1 MTIDPE
7 QLDPEQLDERTLVG
21 LVDDVLE
28 ANEPKQTS
36 PAAFLG
42 ARFDA
47 GLAWLDFPPGHG
59 GLGASRRWQ
68 PLVER
73 RFREAGA
80 PSPLRNFIGVG
91 MAGPTIAAEGTED
104 QRRRYLRACFSG
116 EELWCQLFSEPGAG
130 SDLAALATRAE
141 RDGDEWVI
149 TGQKVWSSFAHIA
162 RRGMLLV
169 RTDVHVP
176 KHRGLTYFLLD
187 MRSPGVRVEPL
198 RQMTG
203 DAEFNEVWLDE
214 VRVNDVDRVGEVGA
228 GWSVALTT
236 LMNERS
242 TLGGGSGA
250 TRRRPIDDVLDAG
263 RADPISAGP
272 ISAGPLRDRTAGAW
286 IGSEVLR
293 MTNARAAAMR
303 RSGTPG
309 PEGSIGKLATAQHEQ
324 LLRNLHVD
332 MLGASGTGYTS
343 YEMTRP
349 ERFASDSPQRSF
361 LRSRATTIE
370 GGTSEI
376 MRNILAER
384 VLGLPAE
391 PRTDRDLPWT
401 DVPRS

>member
-1 MTIDPE
+1 MTVEPEQIDESALAGMVDEVLAAHDPE
-7 QLDPEQLDERTLVG
+7 QTPPEV
-21 LVDDVLE
+21 
-28 ANEPKQTS
+28 
-36 PAAFLG
+36 FLG

-59 GLGASRRWQ
+59 GLGASRRGQ
-68 PLVER
+68 TFVER
-73 RFREAGA
+73 RFRDAGA
-80 PSPLRNFIGVG
+80 PSPMRNFIGVG
-91 MAGPTIAAEGTED
+91 MAGPTIAADGTDD
-104 QRRRYLRACFSG
+104 QRRRYLRACFTG

-162 RRGMLLV
+162 RRGMLLA

-187 MRSPGVRVEPL
+187 LRAPGVRVEPL

-214 VRVNDVDRVGEVGA
+214 VRVSDADRVGDVGR

-236 LMNERS
+236 LMNERT
-242 TLGGGSGA
+242 TLGGGAGEA
-250 TRRRPIDDVLDAG
+250 RRRPIDAVLDAYRAVPG
-263 RADPISAGP
+263 RDGAV
-272 ISAGPLRDRTAGAW
+272 RDRMMRAW

-293 MTNARAAAMR
+293 MTNARAAATR
-303 RSGTPG
+303 RRGTPG
-309 PEGSIGKLATAQHEQ
+309 PEGSIGKLATAEQ
-324 LLRNLHVD
+324 EQRLRNLHVD
-332 MLGASGTGYTS
+332 LLGASGTGYTS

-349 ERFASDSPQRSF
+349 ERFGSDSPQRSF
-361 LRSRATTIE
+361 LRSRATTVE
-370 GGTSEI
+370 GGTSEV
-376 MRNILAER
+376 MRNILGER
-384 VLGLPAE
+384 VLGLPPE

>member
-1 MTIDPE
+1 MSAADGPVDEAILERLVDEVLAAHDPE
-7 QLDPEQLDERTLVG
+7 HTP
-21 LVDDVLE
+21 
-28 ANEPKQTS
+28 

-59 GLGASRRWQ
+59 GLGAARRWQ
-68 PLVER
+68 PMVER
-73 RFREAGA
+73 RFRDAGA
-80 PSPLRNFIGVG
+80 PSVMRNFIGVG
-91 MAGPTIAAEGTED
+91 MAGPTIAADGTED
-104 QRRRYLRACFSG
+104 QRRRYLRACFTG

-130 SDLAALATRAE
+130 SDVAALATRAE

-162 RRGMLLV
+162 RRGMLMA
-169 RTDVHVP
+169 RTDPRVP

-187 MRSPGVRVEPL
+187 MDAAGVRVEPL

-214 VRVNDVDRVGEVGA
+214 VRVPDADRVGDVGR

-236 LMNERS
+236 LMNERA
-242 TLGGGSGA
+242 TLGGGGGEA
-250 TRRRPIDDVLDAG
+250 RRRPIDAVLDAYRDHPTRDG
-263 RADPISAGP
+263 AV
-272 ISAGPLRDRTAGAW
+272 RDRMIRAW

-293 MTNARAAAMR
+293 LTNARAAANR

-309 PEGSIGKLATAQHEQ
+309 PEGSIGKLATAEQ
-324 LLRNLHVD
+324 DQVLRNLHVD
-332 MLGASGTGYTS
+332 LLGPDGSGYTS

-349 ERFASDSPQRSF
+349 ERFGSDSPQRSF

-376 MRNILAER
+376 MRNILGER
-384 VLGLPAE
+384 VLGLPSE
-391 PRTDRDLPWT
+391 PRTDRDVPWT

>member
-1 MTIDPE
+1 MTIDPEQLDPE

-263 RADPISAGP
+263 RAVPTSAPDRSVTGWRGP
-272 ISAGPLRDRTAGAW
+272 GSA
-286 IGSEVLR
+286 
-293 MTNARAAAMR
+293 ARCC
-303 RSGTPG
+303 G
-309 PEGSIGKLATAQHEQ
+309 
-324 LLRNLHVD
+324 
-332 MLGASGTGYTS
+332 
-343 YEMTRP
+343 
-349 ERFASDSPQRSF
+349 
-361 LRSRATTIE
+361 
-370 GGTSEI
+370 
-376 MRNILAER
+376 
-384 VLGLPAE
+384 
-391 PRTDRDLPWT
+391 
-401 DVPRS
+401 

>member
-1 MTIDPE
+1 MTVDAE
-7 QLDPEQLDERTLVG
+7 RLDEGTLAR
-21 LVDDVLE
+21 LVDEVLD
-28 ANEPKQTS
+28 ANDPGQTL
-36 PAAFLG
+36 PAAFLS

-68 PLVER
+68 ALAER
-73 RFREAGA
+73 RFRDAGA
-80 PSPLRNFIGVG
+80 PSPMRSFIGVG
-91 MAGPTIAAEGTED
+91 MAGPTIVAEGTED

-130 SDLAALATRAE
+130 SDLAALAARAE

-162 RRGMLLV
+162 RRGMLLA
-169 RTDVHVP
+169 RTDPHVP

-187 MRSPGVRVEPL
+187 LRSPGVRVEPL

-214 VRVNDVDRVGEVGA
+214 VRVADADRVGEVGG

-236 LMNERS
+236 LMNERA
-242 TLGGGSGA
+242 TLGGGGGEA
-250 TRRRPIDDVLDAG
+250 RRRPIDAVLEAH
-263 RADPISAGP
+263 RAGP
-272 ISAGPLRDRTAGAW
+272 RAGAVRDRTVTTW

-293 MTNARAAAMR
+293 MTNARAAATR
-303 RSGTPG
+303 RRGTPG
-309 PEGSIGKLATAQHEQ
+309 PEGSIGKLATAEHEQ
-324 LLRNLHVD
+324 RLRDLHVD
-332 MLGASGTGYTS
+332 LLGAPGTGYTS

-349 ERFASDSPQRSF
+349 ERFSSDSPQRSF

-370 GGTSEI
+370 GGTSEV
-376 MRNILAER
+376 MRNILGER
-384 VLGLPAE
+384 VLGLPPE
-391 PRTDRDLPWT
+391 PRTDRDLPWV